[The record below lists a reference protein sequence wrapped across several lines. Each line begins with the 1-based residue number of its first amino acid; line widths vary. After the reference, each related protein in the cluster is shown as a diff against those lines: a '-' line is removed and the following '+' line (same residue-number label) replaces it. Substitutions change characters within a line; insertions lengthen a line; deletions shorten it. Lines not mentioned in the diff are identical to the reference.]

1 MHRRPFIIFV
11 WLLAVSVPAG
21 ACSRAQPEVF
31 GEFITQFTMSMDFAL
46 TRASFPLPASR
57 LEIHAGPE
65 PIVKPFK
72 LTREA
77 FKAKGTIDAQAEG
90 DGLKTSQ
97 RAVGPRSAELHVHKP
112 DTGWLVVYRF
122 HLRKNCWH
130 LRRMD
135 DQST

>member
-1 MHRRPFIIFV
+1 MHGRPFIIFV
-11 WLLAVSVPAG
+11 WLLAVSVPAS
-21 ACSRAQPEVF
+21 ACSRAKPEVF
-31 GEFITQFTMSMDFAL
+31 GEFIAQFTGSMDFAL

-57 LEIHAGPE
+57 LDMHAGPE

-72 LTREA
+72 LTRGA
-77 FKAKGTIDAQAEG
+77 FKAKGTIGAQAEE

-97 RAVGPRSAELHVHKP
+97 RAVGPGSAELHVHKP

-122 HLRKNCWH
+122 HLRNNCWH
-130 LRRMD
+130 LRRVD